1 MDDEKEPIVL
11 LWTII
16 QLLIFS
22 VIIATALLGNILV
35 CIAVYRFSYLQTTT
49 NYAIVSLA
57 ITDVLMVYV
66 MILHATTVVKGEWT
80 LGITLCDVTST
91 VGLTLNLVS
100 LVHLTYISFDRYI
113 AIVKPFRYQVWI
125 TKRRVAI
132 IMIVLWFT
140 TCIILNLPWADF
152 KYRSNV
158 FGCVKNVKRGKFR
171 LSTLVILLTFV
182 SVPSAFILFTHI
194 SIFRIARSHAVRL
207 KKQENHLNNSLQ
219 QHPDVTQDGRGLS
232 PKNPR
237 RTAAALSTFK
247 RELKSVKTFAMVVG
261 FFLICYIPFYVVAT
275 TRSFKGL
282 DSVPAPVL
290 TTVTWF
296 AFVNSCIN
304 PILYSLRHQQ
314 FKKAFKKIFHRGT
327 IRVVPIQLQGR
338 KFTTMLMVTRGTGF
352 YDTTSV

>member
-1 MDDEKEPIVL
+1 MFNITTQANCTNCTNDGGILDDEKEPTVL

-22 VIIATALLGNILV
+22 FIIATALLGNILV
-35 CIAVYRFSYLQTTT
+35 CVAVYRFSYLQTTT

-66 MILHATTVVKGEWT
+66 MVLHATTVVKGEWT

-125 TKRRVAI
+125 TKPRVVI

-171 LSTLVILLTFV
+171 PSTLVILLTFV
-182 SVPSAFILFTHI
+182 SLPTAFILFTHI
-194 SIFRIARSHAVRL
+194 SIFRIARSHAVRQ
-207 KKQENHLNNSLQ
+207 KKQESHLNNSLQ
-219 QHPDVTQDGRGLS
+219 QHPDVTQDGDLS
-232 PKNPR
+232 TKNTR

-314 FKKAFKKIFHRGT
+314 FKKAFKTIFCVET
-327 IRVVPIQLQGR
+327 RVSPRQA
-338 KFTTMLMVTRGTGF
+338 
-352 YDTTSV
+352 